1 VVKLLYTVATAS
13 VQLPTPAAEQMTL
26 ADTAARQLLAY
37 RNTPD
42 GVTEAAWQ
50 LARRDV
56 ETVVPA
62 QTTPGRRARARRF

>member
-1 VVKLLYTVATAS
+1 
-13 VQLPTPAAEQMTL
+13 MTL

-37 RNTPD
+37 RNQPD

-50 LARRDV
+50 LARRDL
-56 ETVVPA
+56 ETAMPA